1 MMHGACACSLQEAG
15 SRGSARQGCAC
26 CSRLLAA
33 EHTTGWA
40 RKGLAAGLE
49 AGRWRLGDIAAGWDR
64 GVGYEG
70 GGRGRSPELR
80 RAVSMPTESK
90 RRGKKKGVQWKDA
103 TGRAD
108 GEAPAR
114 FMDGAPFLPYV
125 CTPQTRLSDSPATTR
140 SSLNISL
147 DARNVR
153 TASIDVLN
161 VYVERRA
168 ACLAGRA
175 ANAVP
180 V

>member
-1 MMHGACACSLQEAG
+1 MEHAHAACRRQAREAAVKTTIAVRSTSPCMHGSSVGTPARWRRSVGTRTGQAA
-15 SRGSARQGCAC
+15 RGRAAC

-70 GGRGRSPELR
+70 GGRGRSAELR
-80 RAVSMPTESK
+80 RTVSMPTESK

-114 FMDGAPFLPYV
+114 FMDGAPFWPFV
-125 CTPQTRLSDSPATTR
+125 STPKTRLSDSPATTR
-140 SSLNISL
+140 VSTS
-147 DARNVR
+147 V
-153 TASIDVLN
+153 
-161 VYVERRA
+161 
-168 ACLAGRA
+168 
-175 ANAVP
+175 
-180 V
+180 